1 MKVRRSIALLLA
13 AMLLVCVSETL
24 AASAWVLWVRDE
36 RLAEPKGGQWG
47 SQTNRWNLL
56 EASSDEAGCRRV
68 LQERIERVTH
78 PDSLRDDEDV
88 MSKVTENTVEF
99 VFFPKGD
106 KPTDTIKRAQI
117 LHYVCLPDTV
127 DPRQHGERK

>member
-1 MKVRRSIALLLA
+1 M
-13 AMLLVCVSETL
+13 
-24 AASAWVLWVRDE
+24 
-36 RLAEPKGGQWG
+36 
-47 SQTNRWNLL
+47 
-56 EASSDEAGCRRV
+56 
-68 LQERIERVTH
+68 TH
-78 PDSLRDDEDV
+78 PDSSRDDEDV
-88 MSKVTENTVEF
+88 MLKVTENTVEF